1 MRSRFSA
8 LMPVSGRSPT
18 VQRMKRAFAV
28 AAAIAICGVGA
39 YPSSSSSGKAIPVL
53 KLPAPGEFV
62 RRIDNSYLP
71 LRPGTTFR
79 YRGTTDGEAAEVTV
93 EVTRRT
99 KTILGVRAVVV
110 LDRSSVGGKPEER
123 TFDWYAQ
130 DKRGNVWYLGEDSFD
145 FKQGKW
151 VRNDGSWQAGV
162 DGAKAGIVMKARPRV
177 GETYR
182 QEYYRLHAEDVAR
195 VLSTKE
201 AVSVRYGDF
210 KRVLETRDWSL
221 VEPGVV
227 EHKYFA
233 RGVGEVKSVMVKGGS
248 EVMAL
253 VSVTRGS

>member
-1 MRSRFSA
+1 
-8 LMPVSGRSPT
+8 
-18 VQRMKRAFAV
+18 
-28 AAAIAICGVGA
+28 
-39 YPSSSSSGKAIPVL
+39 
-53 KLPAPGEFV
+53 
-62 RRIDNSYLP
+62 
-71 LRPGTTFR
+71 
-79 YRGTTDGEAAEVTV
+79 
-93 EVTRRT
+93 
-99 KTILGVRAVVV
+99 
-110 LDRSSVGGKPEER
+110 
-123 TFDWYAQ
+123 
-130 DKRGNVWYLGEDSFD
+130 VWYLGEDSFD

>member
-1 MRSRFSA
+1 MRRPIFT

-18 VQRMKRAFAV
+18 VQRVKKTLAI
-28 AAAIAICGVGA
+28 AAAIALSA
-39 YPSSSSSGKAIPVL
+39 ASAASASSRKSIPVP
-53 KLPAPGEFV
+53 KMPAPGDFA
-62 RRIDNSYLP
+62 RRIDNPYLP

-79 YRGTTDGEAAEVTV
+79 YRGTSDGEAAEVTV
-93 EVTRRT
+93 EVTKRT

-110 LDRSSVGGKPEER
+110 LDRSSVGGKPEEK

-145 FKQGKW
+145 FKRGKW

-162 DGAKAGIVMKARPRV
+162 DGAKAGIVMKAQPRV
-177 GETYR
+177 GATYR
-182 QEYYRLHAEDVAR
+182 QEYYRRHAEDVAR
-195 VLSTKE
+195 VLSTRE
-201 AVSVRYGDF
+201 EVSVRYGTF
-210 KRVLETRDWSL
+210 RRVLETRDWSL
-221 VEPGVV
+221 LEPGVI